1 MVIDEYDYNKH
12 DNDDGDESD
21 DADSDVAKMIQERQ
35 KTTMIKY
42 ISTLPSPCRWQSN
55 QTKVTT

>member
-12 DNDDGDESD
+12 DNDDGD

-55 QTKVTT
+55 QTKVTSDV